1 MEKIADLLKIFADK
15 HLIPSTASLAVSIL
29 CVAFLPEALGIS
41 NSVGKFFYGVLIFCL
56 FFLLLQFGKWIVKV
70 FKGKIT
76 QKAKRR
82 AEDQEN
88 KQNEQTKEKESLEKL
103 WKYVDSLSPQDKNYL
118 RVFLKNENQPIELIY
133 EEQGW
138 GLLSNKKI
146 VVSTEKTTRAQF
158 NNTMELDGRQIYI
171 PNTMEYDEGY
181 SNTTLYKLSDDFYDL
196 LRYSYDKY
204 KRISHFDTEEQD
216 NGQTQD
222 ADSE

>member
-1 MEKIADLLKIFADK
+1 MEKIADLLKIFADR

-56 FFLLLQFGKWIVKV
+56 FFLLLQFVKYVVKV
-70 FKGKIT
+70 FKGMIAR
-76 QKAKRR
+76 KAKRR
-82 AEDQEN
+82 AEDKEN
-88 KQNEQTKEKESLEKL
+88 KQNEQAKEKESLEKL

-171 PNTMEYDEGY
+171 PNTMDYDAGY
-181 SNTTLYKLSDDFYDL
+181 SYTTLYKLSDDFYDL

-216 NGQTQD
+216 NG
-222 ADSE
+222 

>member
-1 MEKIADLLKIFADK
+1 MEKIADLLKIFADR

-41 NSVGKFFYGVLIFCL
+41 NSVGKFFYGALIFCL
-56 FFLLLQFGKWIVKV
+56 FFLLLQFVKYMFKV
-70 FKGKIT
+70 FKGMIAR
-76 QKAKRR
+76 KAKRR
-82 AEDQEN
+82 AEDKEN
-88 KQNEQTKEKESLEKL
+88 KQNEQAKEKESLEKL

-133 EEQGW
+133 EEHGW

-171 PNTMEYDEGY
+171 PNTMEYDAGY
-181 SNTTLYKLSDDFYDL
+181 SYTTLYKLSDDFYDL

-216 NGQTQD
+216 NG
-222 ADSE
+222 

>member
-1 MEKIADLLKIFADK
+1 MEKIADLLKIFADR

-56 FFLLLQFGKWIVKV
+56 SFLLLQFVKYVVKV
-70 FKGKIT
+70 FKGMIAR
-76 QKAKRR
+76 KAKRR
-82 AEDQEN
+82 AEDKEN
-88 KQNEQTKEKESLEKL
+88 KQNEQAKEKESLEKL

-171 PNTMEYDEGY
+171 PNTMDYDAGY
-181 SNTTLYKLSDDFYDL
+181 SYTTLYKLSDDFYDL

-216 NGQTQD
+216 NG
-222 ADSE
+222 

>member
-1 MEKIADLLKIFADK
+1 MEKIADLLKIFADR

-56 FFLLLQFGKWIVKV
+56 FFLLLQFVKYMFKV
-70 FKGKIT
+70 FNGMIA

-82 AEDQEN
+82 AEDKEN
-88 KQNEQTKEKESLEKL
+88 KQNEQAKEKESLENL

-171 PNTMEYDEGY
+171 PNTMDYDAGY
-181 SNTTLYKLSDDFYDL
+181 SYTTLYKLSDDFYDL

-216 NGQTQD
+216 NG
-222 ADSE
+222 